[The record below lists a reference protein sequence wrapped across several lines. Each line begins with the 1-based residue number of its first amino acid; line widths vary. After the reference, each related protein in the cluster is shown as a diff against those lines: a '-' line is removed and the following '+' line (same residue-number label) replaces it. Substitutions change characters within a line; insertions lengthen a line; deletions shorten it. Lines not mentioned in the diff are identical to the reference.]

1 MAVCAASQ
9 KRDSI
14 MLKIQSSESSQEA
27 RLSPS
32 QGMMLIDLEGIAMIW
47 RRDMTRLWHQRS
59 RLLGAVARA
68 VVWLFALGFG
78 LRRSFVPVSGL
89 TYEQFVFPGIIAM
102 TIIFSGLQ
110 SAISIVYDRE
120 FGFLKEVLVAP
131 TPRSTLVI
139 GKCLGGAS
147 SATIQA
153 AIVFLFAPFAAVHLT
168 LVNVSLTLITMF
180 ITALAVSALGVI
192 IAISISDFEN
202 FGTFQ
207 NFITL
212 PLYMFSGAIFPTNGV
227 PAWLHVILLI
237 NPLTYGVD
245 AIRGTLLGYNLGNVP
260 FDCVMLLTFT
270 IVLVAIAIALAGR
283 EM

>member
-1 MAVCAASQ
+1 
-9 KRDSI
+9 